1 MDSPPL
7 VQATAPPRA
16 LNVLMAVPLYP
27 PPVAGGL
34 EKQAHEL
41 AVQLVAR
48 GHHVLAVSGRIT
60 ANQPAVEQ
68 VDGVEVHRIG
78 EATNSRWRWLARPL
92 DTWARLRWLVSEVD
106 VVHVHVF
113 SGFGLFFIALARLYG
128 KPVLVKLPNVGDDGL
143 PGLARQRLGRL
154 RLWLLSRADAV
165 VAMAQQSLQELDAI
179 GFPRPRVL
187 TTPNGIRLTPRPF
200 VRGPCDDGC
209 RFMLVGRLHEQKGIQ
224 DLLAALKVL
233 PSPAA
238 IARWQLDLVGDG
250 PLRAEIERRIVT
262 MGLQERVRVLGHRD
276 DVGVVLA
283 DCDAF
288 VLPSYR
294 EGNSN
299 AILEAMRAGLPV
311 VSTRVGGTPMLVGA
325 AGAALLHEPGDVQA
339 LADRL
344 ALMIMPPGLRREL
357 GTAMRKRVETYFDM
371 RVVVS
376 TYERAYENLVS
387 QRRDDVSRVSNPV
400 VLNES

>member
-1 MDSPPL
+1 MDSPTL
-7 VQATAPPRA
+7 SQIMAAPRI

-48 GHHVLAVSGRIT
+48 GHHVLAVSGRIS
-60 ANQPAVEQ
+60 ANQSAVEQ

-78 EATNSRWRWLARPL
+78 DATTSRWRWLARPL
-92 DTWARLRWLVSEVD
+92 DTWGRLRWLVSKVD
-106 VVHVHVF
+106 IVHVHVF

-143 PGLARQRLGRL
+143 PGLARQRLGQL
-154 RLWLLSRADAV
+154 RLWLFSRADAV

-187 TTPNGIRLTPRPF
+187 TTPNGIRLTPRPS
-200 VRGPCDDGC
+200 VHGPCDDGC
-209 RFMLVGRLHEQKGIQ
+209 RLILVGRLHEQKGIL
-224 DLLAALKVL
+224 DLLAALRML
-233 PSPAA
+233 PAHVA
-238 IARWQLDLVGDG
+238 TLRWQLDLVGDG
-250 PLRAEIERRIVT
+250 PLRADIERQIVT
-262 MGLQERVRVLGHRD
+262 MSLQERVRVLGHRD
-276 DVGVVLA
+276 DVGLML
-283 DCDAF
+283 DNCDAF

-299 AILEAMRAGLPV
+299 AILEAMRASLPV

-344 ALMIMPPGLRREL
+344 ALMIMQPGLRREL